1 MTHVSKLTIDDEFD
15 ALIAAMRANIAP
27 AKRPA
32 APVVAAPVQR
42 APRFWSWRKVGGL
55 TFVRVGQLSMS
66 FCLTRK
72 HGRAP
77 AGGKRVFAALMLAA
91 AVAVAGQLATRAPA
105 CRLVATD
112 AAGNVY
118 IAGAGDTPAD
128 ALQGAV
134 YPADMI
140 EVKMICRK

>member
-1 MTHVSKLTIDDEFD
+1 MTYVSKLTIDEEFD
-15 ALIAAMRANIAP
+15 ALIAAMRANVA
-27 AKRPA
+27 PA
-32 APVVAAPVQR
+32 APVAVVAAPVQP
-42 APRFWSWRKVGGL
+42 AARFWSWRKVGGL
-55 TFVRVGQLSMS
+55 TFVRVGQLSVS
-66 FCLTRK
+66 FCLSRK
-72 HGRAP
+72 HRRASVN
-77 AGGKRVFAALMLAA
+77 KRVVGILIFAA

-140 EVKMICRK
+140 EVKMICRKGN